1 VFANRPHALAG
12 ALLATAFIA
21 GGAAGWGLRGWAA
34 TRRRSGEENPQAMVA
49 HLTKRL
55 GLSAG
60 QQDSVRT
67 VLERHRIDVASIWHA
82 ARPRMDSLRRVMK
95 LEIEEVLTPIQR
107 RRFSELMT
115 RHEQRRRMADS
126 LGEEEWDSDHDRIP
140 LWLDKC
146 RDTPAG
152 TPVDTMGCTA
162 RPDHRGGR

>member
-1 VFANRPHALAG
+1 
-12 ALLATAFIA
+12 
-21 GGAAGWGLRGWAA
+21 
-34 TRRRSGEENPQAMVA
+34 MVA